1 VSNSPDEISK
11 KITAAFQGSLASEDK
26 EAALQSF
33 KMICDH
39 LPMSISL
46 FRYVDFETL
55 IVMAANTTALR
66 SVRVEQPIGKN
77 MFDLIYPSDIPRVK
91 ANLHACIEQHSAI
104 TTEAKVERPDNKDLW
119 ISNTFKPIDNEHGEV
134 SYILS
139 ISQDVT
145 ERKKQELAL
154 IEQNEII
161 QRQAAALT
169 ELSTPLLEISS
180 STLVMPL
187 IGSIDTQRIQLLITT
202 LLEGVSEKQAD
213 NVIVDITGVPFVD
226 TQVANA
232 LIQAA
237 RALRLLGAHV
247 ILSGIRPEVA
257 QILVSLG
264 MDFSTLTTYSSL
276 KAAIA
281 ATD

>member
-1 VSNSPDEISK
+1 MQDSPDDISK
-11 KITAAFQGSLASEDK
+11 KVTAALQGSLASQDT
-26 EAALQSF
+26 ALNAF

-39 LPMSISL
+39 LPMTISL
-46 FRYVDFETL
+46 LRFVDFDTL
-55 IVMAANTTALR
+55 IVVAANATALR
-66 SVRVEQPIGKN
+66 NVRVEEPIGKN
-77 MFDLIYPSDIPRVK
+77 MFDIIYPSDIPRVK
-91 ANLHACIEQHSAI
+91 ANLQACIEQHSAI
-104 TTEAKVERPDNKDLW
+104 STEAMVERPNNQRLW
-119 ISNTFKPIDNEHGEV
+119 ISNTFKPIDNEEGEIA
-134 SYILS
+134 YILS

-145 ERKKQELAL
+145 ERKTQELAL

-187 IGSIDTQRIQLLITT
+187 VGSIDTQRIQLLIST
-202 LLEGVSEKQAD
+202 LLQGVSEKHAN
-213 NVIVDITGVPFVD
+213 NVIIDITGVPFVD

-237 RALRLLGAHV
+237 RAVRLLGAHV

-264 MDFSTLTTYSSL
+264 VDFSTLTTHASL
-276 KAAIA
+276 KSAIA
-281 ATD
+281 STS

>member
-1 VSNSPDEISK
+1 MSESPDDIAK
-11 KITAAFQGSLASEDK
+11 KITDAFQGSLASEDK
-26 EAALQSF
+26 ETALLSF

-39 LPMSISL
+39 LPMSIGL
-46 FRYVDFETL
+46 LRFVDFDTL
-55 IVMAANTTALR
+55 IVMAVNSAALR
-66 SVRVEQPIGKN
+66 GVQVKQPIGKN
-77 MFDLIYPSDIPRVK
+77 MFDIIYPSDIPRVK
-91 ANLHACIEQHSAI
+91 ANLRRCVEQHGPVS
-104 TTEAKVERPDNKDLW
+104 TEAMVERPNNQHLW
-119 ISNTFKPIDNEHGEV
+119 INNTFKPIDNEKGEV
-134 SYILS
+134 AYILS

-161 QRQAAALT
+161 QRQTAALT

-187 IGSIDTQRIQLLITT
+187 IGSIDTQRIQLLIST
-202 LLEGVSEKQAD
+202 LLEGVSAKRAD

-232 LIQAA
+232 LLQAA
-237 RALRLLGAHV
+237 SALRLLGAHV

-264 MDFSTLTTYSSL
+264 IDFSTLTTYASL

-281 ATD
+281 STI

>member
-1 VSNSPDEISK
+1 VSDSSNEIPN
-11 KITAAFQGSLASEDK
+11 KITRAIQGSLASEDK
-26 EAALQSF
+26 EVALQSF

-39 LPMSISL
+39 LPMSIGL
-46 FRYVDFETL
+46 LRFVDFDTL
-55 IVMAANTTALR
+55 IVMAVNAAALR
-66 SVRVEQPIGKN
+66 GVQVDNPIGKN
-77 MFDLIYPSDIPRVK
+77 MFDIIYRSDIPLVK
-91 ANLHACIEQHSAI
+91 SNLRRCVEEHRPIS
-104 TTEAKVERPDNKDLW
+104 TEAMVERPNNQHFW
-119 ISNTFKPIDNEHGEV
+119 VSNTFRPIDNEKGEV
-134 SYILS
+134 AYILS

-145 ERKKQELAL
+145 ERKTQELAL

-180 STLVMPL
+180 STLVLPL
-187 IGSIDTQRIQLLITT
+187 VGSIDTQRIQLLIST
-202 LLEGVSEKQAD
+202 LLQGVSEKQAS

-237 RALRLLGAHV
+237 RAVKLLGANV

-264 MDFSTLTTYSSL
+264 VDFSTLTTHASL

-281 ATD
+281 STI